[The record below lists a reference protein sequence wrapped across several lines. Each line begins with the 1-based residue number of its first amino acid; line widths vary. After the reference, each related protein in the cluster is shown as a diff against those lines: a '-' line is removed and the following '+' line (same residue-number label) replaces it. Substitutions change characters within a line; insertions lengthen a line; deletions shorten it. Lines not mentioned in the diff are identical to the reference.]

1 MQFSNTVIMENDS
14 IQILHKEIDLIQSV
28 ITRMQNNSFLIKAW
42 FITLASVLLAITK
55 DTIVLSEPYSCA
67 IILFPLILFW
77 YLDAYFL
84 HKEKCYR
91 KLYSWVVQNRSTTNA
106 HLYDLDYKRFE
117 SSVPNVGKI
126 MFTETLWPFYG
137 LVAVLLVGITI
148 YNFMPN

>member
-1 MQFSNTVIMENDS
+1 MENES

-42 FITLASVLLAITK
+42 FVTLASVLLAITK

-67 IILFPLILFW
+67 IILFPLFLFW

-91 KLYSWVVQNRSTTNA
+91 ELYKWVIQNRSTTSED
-106 HLYDLDYKRFE
+106 LYSLDYDRFE
-117 SSVPNVGKI
+117 SSTPSVFRI
-126 MFTETLWPFYG
+126 MFTKTLFPFYG
-137 LVAVLLVGITI
+137 IVALILVGVAI
-148 YNFMPN
+148 YNFTLN